1 MFAARP
7 IASPIVWPSTN
18 WRPSSRMA
26 CLTAVRITGS
36 PRRLTAPPMTEANPP
51 EGGARSTFPVSIS
64 AQVEALTSEE
74 ADLPRCSPQ
83 ADGAILSSISA
94 SIVSVSGTRR
104 SDSARHISAMPSSV
118 ERPYSAR
125 NTSII
130 PGVSMARMSQT
141 RVAAR
146 RCARV
151 RTASSTGARCAI
163 AATASV
169 SSARCIR
176 AMAARCAA
184 SGPDGFSG
192 AWDMGPV

>member
-1 MFAARP
+1 MFAARS
-7 IASPIVWPSTN
+7 IAAPIVWPSTN
-18 WRPSSRMA
+18 CRPSSRMA

-36 PRRLTAPPMTEANPP
+36 PSRLTAPCMTDANPP

-74 ADLPRCSPQ
+74 ADLPRCAPQ

-94 SIVSVSGTRR
+94 SIVSASGTLSR
-104 SDSARHISAMPSSV
+104 DSARHISAMPSSV

-125 NTSII
+125 NSSIM
-130 PGVSMARMSQT
+130 PGVSMARMSPT

-163 AATASV
+163 AASDSA
-169 SSARCIR
+169 SSARCSR
-176 AMAARCAA
+176 AMAARRSD
-184 SGPDGFSG
+184 SGSG
-192 AWDMGPV
+192 GA